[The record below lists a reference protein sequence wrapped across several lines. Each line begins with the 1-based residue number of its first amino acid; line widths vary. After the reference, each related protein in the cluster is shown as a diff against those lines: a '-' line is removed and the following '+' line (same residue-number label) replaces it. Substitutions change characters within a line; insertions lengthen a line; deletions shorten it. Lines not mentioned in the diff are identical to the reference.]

1 MANAPSWFT
10 QLKWSVP
17 IPSRPL
23 TAVRAVIPDITGC
36 YAFTT
41 RGFEPPLPPWQSD
54 KHGLAAARSNQ
65 MRSTREQY

>member
-1 MANAPSWFT
+1 M

-41 RGFEPPLPPWQSD
+41 GAAFPL
-54 KHGLAAARSNQ
+54 HVIG
-65 MRSTREQY
+65 

>member
-1 MANAPSWFT
+1 MANAPGWFT

-41 RGFEPPLPPWQSD
+41 RGFEPLLPPWQGCNSRTERYGNIVPD
-54 KHGLAAARSNQ
+54 
-65 MRSTREQY
+65 RERH

>member
-41 RGFEPPLPPWQSD
+41 PVTAVAKL
-54 KHGLAAARSNQ
+54 
-65 MRSTREQY
+65 

>member
-36 YAFTT
+36 
-41 RGFEPPLPPWQSD
+41 
-54 KHGLAAARSNQ
+54 
-65 MRSTREQY
+65 